1 MSMTIHSN
9 KLEYLAHSL
18 RKMTGDK
25 TNKQHRRLVNQAL
38 SRINSETYGYCMV
51 CGMNIPER
59 ELELKPER
67 QCCSGCEGNEDN

>member
-1 MSMTIHSN
+1 MSMSIHSS

-18 RKMTGDK
+18 RKMTSEK

-38 SRINSETYGYCMV
+38 SRISSETYGYCQV

-67 QCCSGCEGNEDN
+67 QSCACCEGNGGN